1 MNNLTIILI
10 ITVLLSVLFTYLSLI
25 TKKTAF
31 QIVNEM
37 DFGWTMARAFEC
49 YDSNIKIDNPNDQIT
64 LWGNPV
70 PTKEIFIKLKKY
82 GFKTIRFPVTWMH
95 FMDEP
100 GKVDSKWMSRVKQIV
115 DWIMNYNMYCIL
127 NIHHDGSTNNWL
139 TKGETAKEKFIFL
152 WQQIAEEFKA
162 YDEHLI
168 FECMNDIVYSGDYNY
183 TLLFLFNQGFVDIV
197 RSSGGY
203 NKDRLLILSGAN
215 KNIDLI
221 CSSDYKI
228 PIDPSNKIAI
238 SIHYYIPVY
247 FTVEKDDDPWY
258 SINENGEKEITVPMT
273 KWGNKNDYNEMFS
286 IFRKLKETFIDKGIP
301 IVITETG
308 VFTEQKKEIES
319 IREYLFF
326 AFSMS
331 ASYKGLMT
339 CLLDESNRENG
350 DMNYFDRSNYKW
362 FDEKIGENFKKIK
375 RRNFIKPTDYYI
387 SSNKETVTDLAIG
400 GTINLKIGK
409 KKVLKVIFNVE
420 ILTNQLWSVGFGIS
434 SKDKA
439 GVGFGIKI
447 GGLEGKRQYDGSYTF
462 TYDVSDQDINEIVE
476 IQKWWGQNETIIN
489 YLTVEF
495 NQSYTIFNYESYK
508 SDLKLFE

>member
-1 MNNLTIILI
+1 MSNLNIILI

-37 DFGWTMARAFEC
+37 EYGYTMANAFEC
-49 YDSNIKIDNPNDQIT
+49 YDSNMKIDNPNDQIT
-64 LWGNPV
+64 LWGNEI

-95 FMDEP
+95 FMDES
-100 GKVDSKWMSRVKQIV
+100 GKVDLKWMSHVKQIV
-115 DWIMNYNMYCIL
+115 DWIMNYNMYCII
-127 NIHHDGSTNNWL
+127 NVHHDGAPNNWL
-139 TKGETAKEKFIFL
+139 TKGEAAKEKFIFL
-152 WQQIAEEFKA
+152 WKQIANEFKA

-168 FECMNDIVYSGDYNY
+168 FEGMNDIRYSGDYNF
-183 TLLFLFNQGFVDIV
+183 TLLFLFNQAFVDIV

-215 KNIDLI
+215 KDIDLI
-221 CSSDYKI
+221 CSKNYKI
-228 PIDPSNKIAI
+228 PIDPSNKLAI
-238 SIHYYIPVY
+238 SIHFYVPVY

-258 SINENGEKEITVPMT
+258 TVDENGVKVITIPMT

-286 IFRKLKETFIDKGIP
+286 VFERLKETYINKGIP
-301 IVITETG
+301 IVITEIG
-308 VFTEQKKEIES
+308 VLTEQEKEIES

-326 AFSMS
+326 FFLMS
-331 ASYKGLMT
+331 ASYNGLMT

-350 DMNYFDRSNYKW
+350 DMNYFDRINYKW
-362 FDEKIGENFKKIK
+362 FDQKIGENFKRIY
-375 RRNFIKPTDYYI
+375 RGNFIKPTDYYL
-387 SSNKETVTDLAIG
+387 SSNKETVTDLSVG

-420 ILTNQLWSVGFGIS
+420 MLTNQLWRAGFGICS
-434 SKDKA
+434 LDKSGA
-439 GVGFGIKI
+439 GFGIKVS
-447 GGLEGKRQYDGSYTF
+447 GSEGKRQYDGSYTF
-462 TYDVSDQDINEIVE
+462 TFDASNSDINEIVE
-476 IQKWWGQNETIIN
+476 IQKWWGSNETIIN

-495 NQSYTIFNYESYK
+495 NQSYTVFNYYSYR
-508 SDLKLFE
+508 SDLNSLA

>member
-10 ITVLLSVLFTYLSLI
+10 AIFLSSLLLTYLSLI

-37 DFGWTMARAFEC
+37 DFGWTMANAFES

-95 FMDEP
+95 FMDES
-100 GKVDSKWMSRVKQIV
+100 GKVDSLWMSRVKQIV
-115 DWIMNYNMYCIL
+115 DWIMNYNMNCIL
-127 NIHHDGSTNNWL
+127 NVHHDGASNNWL
-139 TKGETAKEKFIFL
+139 TKGETAKKKFIFL

-168 FECMNDIVYSGDYNY
+168 FECMNDIVYSGDYNH

-215 KNIDLI
+215 KDIDLV
-221 CSSDYKI
+221 CSKDFKI
-228 PIDPSNKIAI
+228 PKDPSNKIAI

-247 FTVEKDDDPWY
+247 FNVEKDDDPWY
-258 SINENGEKEITVPMT
+258 YIDENGIKYITTPMT

-286 IFRKLKETFIDKGIP
+286 IFEKLKEVFIDKGIP
-301 IVITETG
+301 VVITEIG
-308 VFTEQKKEIES
+308 VLTEQAKEIES

-339 CLLDESNRENG
+339 CLLDKSNRETG
-350 DMNYFDRSNYKW
+350 DMNYFDRINYKW
-362 FDEKIGENFKKIK
+362 FDEKLGQNFKNIY
-375 RRNFIKPTDYYI
+375 RGNFIKPTDYYF
-387 SSNKETVTDLAIG
+387 SSNKETVTDLSTG
-400 GTINLKIGK
+400 GSINIKIGK
-409 KKVLKVIFNVE
+409 KKVLKVIFNAE
-420 ILTNQLWSVGFGIS
+420 ILTNQLWSVGFGVTSRDKSGAGIYIRTSGS
-434 SKDKA
+434 S
-439 GVGFGIKI
+439 
-447 GGLEGKRQYDGSYTF
+447 GKRQYDGSYSFTF
-462 TYDVSDQDINEIVE
+462 DVSDQDFNEIVD
-476 IQKWWGQNETIIN
+476 IQKWWGNDLAIIN
-489 YLTVEF
+489 FLTVEF
-495 NQSYTIFNYESYK
+495 NQSYTVFNYDAFK
-508 SDLKLFE
+508 SDLSLFK